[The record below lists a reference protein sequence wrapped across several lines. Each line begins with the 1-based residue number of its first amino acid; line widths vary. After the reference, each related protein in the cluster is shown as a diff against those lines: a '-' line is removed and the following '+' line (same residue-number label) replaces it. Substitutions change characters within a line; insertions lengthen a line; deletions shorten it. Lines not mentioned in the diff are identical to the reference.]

1 MTDLTTIDTSGAKLP
16 STYHAAK
23 RAISQ
28 CASIDEC
35 KDWSDKAAALASYA
49 KQAKDDQL
57 EKMAKRIRARANRRA
72 GELLKQVEP
81 ATGMHNAIETKRD
94 GTVPLSRK
102 AAAREAGLSD
112 RQAKTALRL
121 ASVPDDDFEE
131 MVEADATIT
140 EIAAAGTQKKE
151 PAPDRA
157 AALALMR
164 AVDAYRDAVTNID
177 LDAALS
183 ALDEPQRIR
192 LRMAV
197 GRLDSIH
204 DKLVTSI

>member
-49 KQAKDDQL
+49 RQANDNQL
-57 EKMAKRIRARANRRA
+57 EKMAKRIRARAIRRA
-72 GELLKQVEP
+72 GELLKQFDARGGDQSE
-81 ATGMHNAIETKRD
+81 KD
-94 GTVPLSRK
+94 GAVRFGRQE
-102 AAAREAGLSD
+102 AAKEAGFSE
-112 RQAKTALRL
+112 RQAKTAIRIFN
-121 ASVPDDDFEE
+121 VPEDDFEE